1 MAVTIIAAELAAAL
15 RLGDTD
21 EELAEATRLL
31 AYTTVAI
38 TRHVPTAPD
47 AVHNEAAIR
56 LAGYLYDQPN
66 AGRGTSYANA
76 LRNSGSASILLPYR
90 IHSLGVG
97 TAAVAEAQA
106 AVGTAGNPV
115 VSVAFVGRTLVVT
128 LADGT
133 SSSQELPIPD
143 GGDDDDGDSDSG
155 VDQTARDAAEAA
167 QTAADAAQADATAAT
182 DALVTHAGLPN
193 VHHSPPTV
201 TGGGAPA
208 AFQSLLAGETHLTT
222 AELTMATI
230 AASDLTAAKKYRV
243 TGSVYVRAI
252 ADVTHDITGL
262 LYMGDVLI
270 AQNQDSY
277 NPEGSTQGRFSM
289 AIDRIITMATPAVAI
304 TLRGKEGTGD
314 TIIARP
320 PTGLI
325 VMEVS

>member
-1 MAVTIIAAELAAAL
+1 MAAAL
-15 RLGDTD
+15 RMGDTD
-21 EELAEATRLL
+21 EEIAEATRML
-31 AYTTVAI
+31 AYATATVVK
-38 TRHVPTAPD
+38 HVEDAPD
-47 AVHNEAAIR
+47 VIHNEAAIR
-56 LAGYLYDQPN
+56 LAGYLYDQPF
-66 AGRGTSYANA
+66 AGRGTSYANG
-76 LRNSGSASILLPYR
+76 LRNSGAAAALLPYR
-90 IHSLGVG
+90 IHRAGIG
-97 TAAVAEAQA
+97 TAVQEAQA

-208 AFQSLLAGETHLTT
+208 AFEGLLSGETALTT
-222 AELTMATI
+222 AQQTLATI
-230 AASDLTAAKKYRV
+230 VAASLTAGKKYRI
-243 TGSVYVRAI
+243 TGVVYVRAI
-252 ADVTHDITGL
+252 GTTVHNLDAYLYQGTTQITTGETVTD
-262 LYMGDVLI
+262 
-270 AQNQDSY
+270 
-277 NPEGSTQGRFSM
+277 PEGSSQTRFGM
-289 AIDRIITMATPAVAI
+289 VLDRIITMADPAVDV
-304 TLRGKEGTGD
+304 TLRAKEGTGD

-320 PTGLI
+320 PTSLI
-325 VMEVS
+325 VMEVA